1 MKTRKHIVV
10 VVVLMVL
17 FATVSSSFAK
27 PQKHGR
33 GGKAVVRVQVRLEI
47 PGALIVDEV
56 EGRVL
61 LHRHVPDGLEEGG
74 GIADV
79 LDHEPDGDVD
89 ALARDVGEGEHHLLL
104 SEPIERARDGGD
116 ETLLVDID
124 GKVYATGVA
133 SYYGKKF
140 HGRKTASGEVYD
152 MYAMTAAHRTL
163 PFGTI
168 VEVENKKN
176 GRKILVK
183 INDRGPFIPGRIIDL
198 SKGAAQKLSMIV
210 DGTAVVALR
219 IKKWGE

>member
-1 MKTRKHIVV
+1 VR
-10 VVVLMVL
+10 
-17 FATVSSSFAK
+17 SSVPWQFNS
-27 PQKHGR
+27 
-33 GGKAVVRVQVRLEI
+33 I
-47 PGALIVDEV
+47 
-56 EGRVL
+56 RVL
-61 LHRHVPDGLEEGG
+61 TLIFISAALLAGCASNPKYRSVP
-74 GIADV
+74 ADR
-79 LDHEPDGDVD
+79 GKTST
-89 ALARDVGEGEHHLLL
+89 R
-104 SEPIERARDGGD
+104 STR
-116 ETLLVDID
+116 TT

-176 GRKILVK
+176 GRKIIVK
-183 INDRGPFIPGRIIDL
+183 INDRGPFIPGRILDL
-198 SKGAAQKLSMIV
+198 SKGAAQKLGMIV